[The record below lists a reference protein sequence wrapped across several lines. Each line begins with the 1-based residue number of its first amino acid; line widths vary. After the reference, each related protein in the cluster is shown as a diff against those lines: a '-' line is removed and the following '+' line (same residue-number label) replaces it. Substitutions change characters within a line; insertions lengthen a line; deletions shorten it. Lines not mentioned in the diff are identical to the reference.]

1 MNFSRL
7 LAIATAAAV
16 PLLPVAAQA
25 QVSAAGTT
33 TVVLRTTSSS
43 WSVHQEDLANADI
56 TGAVAPTAGYVYP
69 PGDPNYITTRFFHN
83 SHVAPYRTGYYDA
96 ASDKG
101 WGRTKVERK
110 HQITDVK
117 LLSDGYALA
126 TQQRTSS
133 NRFVTR
139 FLAVLQDSKGDVV
152 DQRIVRIVTDEVD
165 KRADNETVGVIT
177 AYCENPGDSCPSWVN
192 NY

>member
-1 MNFSRL
+1 M
-7 LAIATAAAV
+7 
-16 PLLPVAAQA
+16 
-25 QVSAAGTT
+25 
-33 TVVLRTTSSS
+33 
-43 WSVHQEDLANADI
+43 
-56 TGAVAPTAGYVYP
+56 
-69 PGDPNYITTRFFHN
+69 
-83 SHVAPYRTGYYDA
+83 
-96 ASDKG
+96 
-101 WGRTKVERK
+101 ERK